1 MVKDPGFAIRRSE
14 SQFPHEIVSL
24 TFRCKKCKGEKVVKD
39 KKRVEFQIE
48 PGTENGERIAL
59 RGEGDEIVC
68 PHLHDVHIAYSRIS
82 PTYRPETSFSISV
95 TVHIPYSNLTTVPV
109 DCPQR

>member
-14 SQFPHEIVSL
+14 LQFPHGIISL

-68 PHLHDVHIAYSRIS
+68 PHLHDVHIAYSPTS
-82 PTYRPETSFSISV
+82 PTHRPEMSFSISV
-95 TVHIPYSNLTTVPV
+95 TAHIPYSNPTTVPA
-109 DCPQR
+109 DYPQR